1 LKLLLDTHIWIWAL
15 LDPDRLGRR
24 VRRSLGDRRNECWLS
39 PVNVWELLVAVRRR
53 RVDIPDVDALVQNV
67 AADGFHEAPVTIE
80 IVQLAERL
88 EVPTADPA
96 DRLLAATAK
105 TLGLT
110 LVTADRRLLAVR
122 DVATLPNR

>member
-1 LKLLLDTHIWIWAL
+1 MKLLLDTHIWIWAL